1 MLTTKDINR
10 IYAFKKKGKSI
21 EFICKKVGC
30 SNKTVIKFSKAEQKE
45 PTTPFLLERIIEL
58 ETTIKILKD
67 EVKSI
72 KTPQPALVQEL
83 ENKSSLLVH
92 NPEPEKDD
100 PVPKYITVKEMLM
113 EHPEL
118 FYDKRQ
124 VQKMC
129 KEADYKQDL
138 SRKGKP
144 YMIPMGDVWKFK
156 RTVY

>member
-10 IYAFKKKGKSI
+10 IYAFRAKGKSI
-21 EFICKKVGC
+21 NFICKTVGC

-45 PTTPFLLERIIEL
+45 PTTPYLLERIIEL
-58 ETTIKILKD
+58 EATIKILKD

-72 KTPQPALVQEL
+72 RTPQPAPPPSTQ
-83 ENKSSLLVH
+83 NKSSILVH
-92 NPEPEKDD
+92 TQEPEKADA
-100 PVPKYITVKEMLM
+100 VPKYITVKEMLM
-113 EHPEL
+113 ENPKL

-129 KEADYKQDL
+129 KKAEYKQDL